1 MMENMTS
8 IFDSFV
14 SYFLSDDLRSI
25 ENRKINNK
33 HLRGGTMSEG
43 IIQKLSQNFNG
54 IAILQINNINNM
66 YGGDIV
72 FTSAGPVDYGPG
84 PGISPF
90 GFLMDGPFD
99 PFPFA
104 GISGIPPPSLVG
116 ISSIG
121 IPPPS
126 LVGVSSIGIPP
137 PPFFPEPRIIN
148 VPSSYKGIEI
158 KDKLINIYNHLLS
171 ANYAEHLTGS
181 LKVPSIGYE
190 YLGTVKL
197 IKEYLIRAKQSLDG
211 IPYSLEVS
219 STTPAPKISLS
230 VTAQLKGLLPQ
241 IDNQRNTLN
250 GNKFTLRHINSL
262 LTSITQIQTIMQ
274 NSNPTF
280 FQNIINYC
288 NTIINQLQIMNNT
301 LNGVNIGAVPA
312 NSAADAIIAAPGTAI
327 HVQLNIRIG
336 AGALGPF
343 VPPLVAPVNVAGNYL
358 LPGNAATNM
367 PHINQD
373 SLVLGL
379 ENTIIFA
386 YGIVNTNVT
395 NIINDVNRL

>member
-1 MMENMTS
+1 MMENITS
-8 IFDSFV
+8 VFDSFV
-14 SYFLSDDLRSI
+14 SYFLSDDSRSN

-84 PGISPF
+84 PGIPPF

-104 GISGIPPPSLVG
+104 G
-116 ISSIG
+116 
-121 IPPPS
+121 
-126 LVGVSSIGIPP
+126 VSSIGIPP
-137 PPFFPEPRIIN
+137 PLFAPIFPEPRFIN
-148 VPSSYKGIEI
+148 VPSSFKGIEI

-190 YLGTVKL
+190 YLGSVKL

-219 STTPAPKISLS
+219 STTPTPKIPSS

-250 GNKFTLRHINSL
+250 GHKFTLAHVNVL
-262 LTSITQIQTIMQ
+262 LTSITQLQTIMQ
-274 NSNPTF
+274 TSNPMN

-288 NTIINQLQIMNNT
+288 NNVINQLQIINTT
-301 LNGVNIGAVPA
+301 LNNFNIGIAPT
-312 NSAADAIIAAPGTAI
+312 NSAADAILVVPTSQTYIDLEARMAALVAGGA
-327 HVQLNIRIG
+327 VL
-336 AGALGPF
+336 AGAPAGPYLG
-343 VPPLVAPVNVAGNYL
+343 V
-358 LPGNAATNM
+358 NAAANNAFIIRD
-367 PHINQD
+367 PI
-373 SLVLGL
+373 VLGL
-379 ENTIIFA
+379 ENTVVFA
-386 YGIVNTNVT
+386 YSIVNTNVT